1 MTSDLFAPW
10 PDPRNYEELAEAVKE
25 EPQYCV
31 AAVWQRQFLRHLID
45 SCSNELGDYVIDVI
59 MPNWVPACMSYDE
72 GSE

>member
-45 SCSNELGDYVIDVI
+45 SCSNELGATFSKL
-59 MPNWVPACMSYDE
+59 PKFSFLR
-72 GSE
+72 SS